1 MNSRIIVLCCYQNA
15 TAYLEEFV
23 SHLEPYVDSFLFL
36 DDRSDP
42 SSRDTAARMIY
53 GWKKV
58 DGVIQRRCRYPDP
71 FMFESRNRALLL
83 REALSEGA
91 THVLC
96 ADADERF
103 ENTFLRN
110 MRYIVENNPLDA
122 YSLQVRDLW
131 NSPDQYRIDNPWN
144 SKRKAILFDAELIA
158 EGNHLPQSKLHA
170 PWMTTIPPKP
180 LEWNLYHLGSMTPEL
195 RAERV
200 RRHNEADPEKKFQSI
215 GYDYLADESGL
226 QLEAIGPGR
235 GWR

>member
-1 MNSRIIVLCCYQNA
+1 MNSRIIVLCCFRNA
-15 TAYLEEFV
+15 DGYLYEFV
-23 SHLEPYVDSFLFL
+23 QHL
-36 DDRSDP
+36 
-42 SSRDTAARMIY
+42 RDH
-53 GWKKV
+53 V
-58 DGVIQRRCRYPDP
+58 DGFIAIDDNSDDDGALTFIAEPKTLALFTRTKGNLSP
-71 FMFESRNRALLL
+71 FAHESRNRVLLL
-83 REALSEGA
+83 REALAEGA

-131 NSPDQYRIDNPWN
+131 NSPDQYRVDPPWN
-144 SKRKAILFDAELIA
+144 SKRKAVLFDAELIA
-158 EGNHLPQSKLHA
+158 DGNHLPQNRLHV

-180 LEWNLYHLGSMTPEL
+180 LEWNLYHMGSMTPEL

-200 RRHNEADPEKKFQSI
+200 RRHNEADPDHKWQSD
-215 GYDYLADESGL
+215 YDYLAQEGPELRLESIP
-226 QLEAIGPGR
+226 AGR